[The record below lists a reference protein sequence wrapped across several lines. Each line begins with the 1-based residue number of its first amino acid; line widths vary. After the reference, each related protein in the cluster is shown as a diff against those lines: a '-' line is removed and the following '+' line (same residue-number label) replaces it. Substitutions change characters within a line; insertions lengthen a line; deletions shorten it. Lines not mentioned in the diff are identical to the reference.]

1 MSTNTS
7 ENRTIN
13 KNEIQHLIAKRTAKE
28 LSGPCTVN
36 LGIGIPTLVA
46 EYIHDESIYLHT
58 ENGLLGVT
66 DVEEQD
72 IDPNLV
78 NAGKLPVGEAIGA
91 SYFNSADS
99 FAMIRGG
106 HIDVAILG
114 VLQVDQTG
122 VIANWAVPGKNIMGV
137 GGAMD
142 LLVGAKK
149 VILAMTHTNKDGSS
163 KIVKECTY
171 PITSTRHVDTIITE
185 LAVFEVGNQ
194 TLRLVELMPGVTI
207 EEVRAKTEAE
217 FIEQLGVE
225 S

>member
-1 MSTNTS
+1 MTVLD
-7 ENRTIN
+7 
-13 KNEIQHLIAKRTAKE
+13 KKAIQHMIAERAAKE
-28 LSGPCTVN
+28 LTGPCTVN

-46 EYIHDESIYLHT
+46 EYIHDDNVFLHT

-66 DVEEQD
+66 DVEEKD

-163 KIVKECTY
+163 KILKECTY
-171 PITSTRHVDTIITE
+171 PITSTRSVDMIITE
-185 LAVFEVGNQ
+185 LAVFKVVDQ
-194 TLRLVELMPGVTI
+194 SLRLIELMPGVTI
-207 EEVRAKTEAE
+207 EEVRAKTEAD
-217 FIEQLGVE
+217 FIEG
-225 S
+225 